1 MSTAQVSEGSEST
14 APASQVP
21 AAPAAP
27 RLSRRL
33 IAVIPTAVLVL
44 LVLLVAS
51 QRPSFLSPT
60 SLRTLLEGAAPLLL
74 LALGQTF
81 VILTGGI
88 DLSQAVLASFGTV
101 LLALWLP
108 IGGPAGALAVLVA
121 LTLAGTLNGL
131 VCAYAQIPSF
141 VVTLGTMG
149 LWAGVAL
156 AVSGSSTISIT
167 KGYDTIFWLR
177 DLRVAGLPVSALLA
191 IGVVVLAAVLMKVLS
206 RGRSLHAMGLAERA
220 VQMSG
225 TRTFRMRVL
234 AFSLSGLCAGLA
246 AMVLAASQFSGAPAL
261 ADSLQLP
268 SIAAVVVGG
277 TLITGGIG
285 GPLRTL
291 VGALLVVVLRVG
303 MSVAGVPPSY
313 EQIVYGT
320 VIVAAVALTL
330 DRRRMDIVK

>member
-1 MSTAQVSEGSEST
+1 MSTVPVSSSAT
-14 APASQVP
+14 ATPVSPAPARSP
-21 AAPAAP
+21 
-27 RLSRRL
+27 RRL
-33 IAVIPTAVLVL
+33 IAAVPAIVLVVLVL
-44 LVLLVAS
+44 AVAT
-51 QRPSFLSPT
+51 QRPAFLSAT
-60 SLRTLLEGAAPLLL
+60 SLRTLLEGTAPLLL

-88 DLSQAVLASFGTV
+88 DLSGAVLASFGTV

-108 IGGPAGALAVLVA
+108 VGGPLGAAAVLLALSLAGA
-121 LTLAGTLNGL
+121 LNGL

-149 LWAGVAL
+149 LWSGVAL

-177 DLRVAGLPVSALLA
+177 DLRVAGLPVSAIMA
-191 IGVVVLAAVLMKVLS
+191 IGAVLLAAVLMRVLS
-206 RGRSLHAMGLAERA
+206 KGRSLHAMGLAERA
-220 VQMSG
+220 TQMSG
-225 TRTFRMRVL
+225 GRTFRLRIL
-234 AFSLSGLCAGLA
+234 AFALSGLCAGLA
-246 AMVLAASQFSGAPAL
+246 AMVLAASQFSGAPSL

-277 TLITGGIG
+277 TVITGGIG

-303 MSVAGVPPSY
+303 MSVAGVPPSF

-330 DRRRMDIVK
+330 DRRRVDIVK

>member
-21 AAPAAP
+21 AAPAAAP

-51 QRPSFLSPT
+51 QRPSFLGPT

-101 LLALWLP
+101 LLAIWVP

-141 VVTLGTMG
+141 VVTLGAMG

-167 KGYDTIFWLR
+167 KGY
-177 DLRVAGLPVSALLA
+177 
-191 IGVVVLAAVLMKVLS
+191 
-206 RGRSLHAMGLAERA
+206 
-220 VQMSG
+220 
-225 TRTFRMRVL
+225 
-234 AFSLSGLCAGLA
+234 
-246 AMVLAASQFSGAPAL
+246 
-261 ADSLQLP
+261 
-268 SIAAVVVGG
+268 
-277 TLITGGIG
+277 
-285 GPLRTL
+285 
-291 VGALLVVVLRVG
+291 
-303 MSVAGVPPSY
+303 
-313 EQIVYGT
+313 
-320 VIVAAVALTL
+320 
-330 DRRRMDIVK
+330 

>member
-51 QRPSFLSPT
+51 QRPSFLGPT

-177 DLRVAGLPVSALLA
+177 DLRVAGLPVSAVLA
-191 IGVVVLAAVLMKVLS
+191 IGAVVVSAVLMKVLS

>member
-21 AAPAAP
+21 TTPGAP

-51 QRPSFLSPT
+51 QRPSFLGAT

-177 DLRVAGLPVSALLA
+177 DLRVAGLPVSAVLA
-191 IGVVVLAAVLMKVLS
+191 IGAVVLAAVLMKVLS

-220 VQMSG
+220 AQMSG

>member
-21 AAPAAP
+21 TTPGAP

-51 QRPSFLSPT
+51 QRPSFLGAT

-88 DLSQAVLASFGTV
+88 DLSQAVLA
-101 LLALWLP
+101 
-108 IGGPAGALAVLVA
+108 IGA
-121 LTLAGTLNGL
+121 
-131 VCAYAQIPSF
+131 
-141 VVTLGTMG
+141 
-149 LWAGVAL
+149 
-156 AVSGSSTISIT
+156 
-167 KGYDTIFWLR
+167 
-177 DLRVAGLPVSALLA
+177 
-191 IGVVVLAAVLMKVLS
+191 VVLAAVLMKVLS

-220 VQMSG
+220 AQMSG

>member
-51 QRPSFLSPT
+51 QRPSFLGPI

-191 IGVVVLAAVLMKVLS
+191 IGAVVLAAVLMKVLS

>member
-1 MSTAQVSEGSEST
+1 MSTVQVSQSESA

-21 AAPAAP
+21 AAPAGA

-33 IAVIPTAVLVL
+33 IAVVPAAVLVL

-51 QRPSFLSPT
+51 QRPSFLGAT

-149 LWAGVAL
+149 LWAGVSL

-177 DLRVAGLPVSALLA
+177 DLRVAGLPVSAVLA
-191 IGVVVLAAVLMKVLS
+191 IGAVVLAAVLMKVLS

-220 VQMSG
+220 AQMSG

-261 ADSLQLP
+261 ADTLQLP

-303 MSVAGVPPSY
+303 MSVVGVPPSY